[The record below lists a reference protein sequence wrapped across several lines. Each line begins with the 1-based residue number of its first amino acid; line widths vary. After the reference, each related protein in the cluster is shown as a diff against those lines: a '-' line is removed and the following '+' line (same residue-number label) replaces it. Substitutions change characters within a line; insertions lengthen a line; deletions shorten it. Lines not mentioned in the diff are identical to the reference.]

1 MNTSPSTRLHYLDA
15 TRAFALLLG
24 IVFHASLSFMPV
36 FIGWAV
42 MDVSTSYIAG
52 GFALISH
59 TFRMALFFL
68 IAGFFSA
75 MVLNN
80 TRTRNFLQSRAVRLG
95 VPFIVGWFLLRPLL
109 VTSWIAG
116 GQSMRGD
123 VDIYASLSQGV
134 ASLANLP
141 NELFVGTHL
150 WFLYYLI
157 LFTLSAIALRSCV
170 LRSPGLHEATLVLGN
185 KLVRFLT
192 GTKSA
197 PLLLAVPTAC
207 CLWWMN
213 HWGIDTPDK
222 SLVPL
227 WPVFCLYFG
236 CFLIGWAFQHNRER
250 FQVYSRLS
258 LFNGVFA
265 LISISVLI
273 ALTPYESQPGYECYL
288 WVKALF
294 CLAYGIT
301 MWTLIPLTLGLC
313 KKLFSSPKAW
323 IGYLSN
329 ASYWLYLI
337 HLPLVV
343 ALQIAVA
350 ELSFHWFIKWVIVCA
365 STLGI
370 GLILYESLV
379 KHSWVGRILNGWQK
393 PEKVY
398 VAKLSN

>member
-1 MNTSPSTRLHYLDA
+1 
-15 TRAFALLLG
+15 
-24 IVFHASLSFMPV
+24 
-36 FIGWAV
+36 
-42 MDVSTSYIAG
+42 
-52 GFALISH
+52 
-59 TFRMALFFL
+59 
-68 IAGFFSA
+68 
-75 MVLNN
+75 
-80 TRTRNFLQSRAVRLG
+80 
-95 VPFIVGWFLLRPLL
+95 
-109 VTSWIAG
+109 
-116 GQSMRGD
+116 MRGD
-123 VDIYASLSQGV
+123 ADISASLSQGF
-134 ASLANLP
+134 ASLTNLP

-170 LRSPGLHEATLVLGN
+170 LRSPRLHEATLVLGN

-192 GTKSA
+192 GAKSA

-258 LFNGVFA
+258 LSNSVFA

-294 CLAYGIT
+294 CLAYGLT

-323 IGYLSN
+323 VGYLSD

-350 ELSFHWFIKWVIVCA
+350 ELPLHWSVKLAAVCA
-365 STLGI
+365 GTVII
-370 GLILYESLV
+370 GLGLYEIGVRKTRL
-379 KHSWVGRILNGWQK
+379 GRLLNGRKQ
-393 PEKVY
+393 PVLAAA
-398 VAKLSN
+398 VNT

>member
-1 MNTSPSTRLHYLDA
+1 MNTSPSSRLHYLDA

-75 MVLNN
+75 MVLHK

-95 VPFIVGWFLLRPLL
+95 VPFIVGWLVLRPLL
-109 VTSWIAG
+109 VSGWIAG

-123 VDIYASLSQGV
+123 ADISASLSQGF
-134 ASLANLP
+134 ASLTNLP

-170 LRSPGLHEATLVLGN
+170 LRSPRLHEATLVLGN

-192 GTKSA
+192 GAKSA

-258 LFNGVFA
+258 LSNSVFA

-294 CLAYGIT
+294 CLAYGLT

-323 IGYLSN
+323 VGYLSD

-350 ELSFHWFIKWVIVCA
+350 ELPLHWSVKLAAVCA
-365 STLGI
+365 GTVII
-370 GLILYESLV
+370 GLGLYEIGVRKTRL
-379 KHSWVGRILNGWQK
+379 GRLLNGRKQ
-393 PEKVY
+393 PVLASA
-398 VAKLSN
+398 VNT

>member
-15 TRAFALLLG
+15 TRALALLLG

-75 MVLNN
+75 MVLHK
-80 TRTRNFLQSRAVRLG
+80 TRARDFLQSRAVRLG
-95 VPFIVGWFLLRPLL
+95 VPFIVGWLLLRPLL
-109 VTSWIAG
+109 VSGWIAG

-123 VDIYASLSQGV
+123 VDISASLSQGF
-134 ASLANLP
+134 ASLTNLP

-170 LRSPGLHEATLVLGN
+170 LRNSAVHEATLALGN
-185 KLVRFLT
+185 KLIGFLT
-192 GTKSA
+192 GAKSA

-323 IGYLSN
+323 ISYLSN

-350 ELSFHWFIKWVIVCA
+350 ELPLHWSVKLAAVCA
-365 STLGI
+365 GTVII
-370 GLILYESLV
+370 GLGLYEIGVRKTRL
-379 KHSWVGRILNGWQK
+379 GRLLNGRKQ
-393 PEKVY
+393 PVLAAA
-398 VAKLSN
+398 VNT

>member
-1 MNTSPSTRLHYLDA
+1 LDA

-75 MVLNN
+75 MVLHK

-95 VPFIVGWFLLRPLL
+95 VPFIVGWLVLRPLL
-109 VTSWIAG
+109 VSGWIAG

-123 VDIYASLSQGV
+123 ADISASLSQGF
-134 ASLANLP
+134 ASLTNLP

-170 LRSPGLHEATLVLGN
+170 LRSPRLHEATLVLGN

-192 GTKSA
+192 GAKSA

-258 LFNGVFA
+258 LSNSVFA

-294 CLAYGIT
+294 CLAYGLT

-323 IGYLSN
+323 VGYLSD

-350 ELSFHWFIKWVIVCA
+350 ELPLHWSVKLAAVCA
-365 STLGI
+365 GTVII
-370 GLILYESLV
+370 GLGLYEIGVRKTRL
-379 KHSWVGRILNGWQK
+379 GRLLNGRKQ
-393 PEKVY
+393 PVLASA
-398 VAKLSN
+398 VNT

>member
-75 MVLNN
+75 MVLHK
-80 TRTRNFLQSRAVRLG
+80 TRTRDFLKSRAVRLG
-95 VPFIVGWFLLRPLL
+95 VPFIVGWLVLRPLL
-109 VTSWIAG
+109 VSGWIAG

-123 VDIYASLSQGV
+123 VDISASLLQGV
-134 ASLANLP
+134 ASLTNLP

-170 LRSPGLHEATLVLGN
+170 LRNSAVHEATLTVGN
-185 KLVRFLT
+185 KLVRFLA
-192 GTKSA
+192 GAKSA
-197 PLLLAVPTAC
+197 PILLAVPTAC

-258 LFNGVFA
+258 LSNGVFA

-323 IGYLSN
+323 IGYLSD

-350 ELSFHWFIKWVIVCA
+350 ELPLHWSVKLAAVCA
-365 STLGI
+365 GTVII
-370 GLILYESLV
+370 GLGLYEIGVRKTRL
-379 KHSWVGRILNGWQK
+379 GRLLNGRKQ
-393 PEKVY
+393 PVLAAA
-398 VAKLSN
+398 VNT

>member
-75 MVLNN
+75 MVLHK
-80 TRTRNFLQSRAVRLG
+80 TRARDFLQSRAVRLG
-95 VPFIVGWFLLRPLL
+95 VPFIVGWLLLRPLL
-109 VTSWIAG
+109 VSGWIAG

-123 VDIYASLSQGV
+123 VDISASLSQGF
-134 ASLANLP
+134 ASLTNLP

-170 LRSPGLHEATLVLGN
+170 LRSSAVHEATLTVGN
-185 KLVRFLT
+185 KLVRFLA
-192 GTKSA
+192 GAKSA

-323 IGYLSN
+323 ISYLSN

-350 ELSFHWFIKWVIVCA
+350 ELPLHWSVKLAAVCA
-365 STLGI
+365 GTVII
-370 GLILYESLV
+370 GLGLYEIGVRKTRL
-379 KHSWVGRILNGWQK
+379 GRLLNGRKQ
-393 PEKVY
+393 PVLAAA
-398 VAKLSN
+398 VNT

>member
-75 MVLNN
+75 MVLNK
-80 TRTRNFLQSRAVRLG
+80 TRTRDFLQSRAVRLG
-95 VPFIVGWFLLRPLL
+95 VPFIVGWLVLRPLL
-109 VTSWIAG
+109 VSGWIAG

-123 VDIYASLSQGV
+123 ADISASLSQGF
-134 ASLANLP
+134 ASLTNLP

-170 LRSPGLHEATLVLGN
+170 LRSPRLHEATLVLGN

-192 GTKSA
+192 GAKSA

-250 FQVYSRLS
+250 FQIYSRLS
-258 LFNGVFA
+258 LSNSVFA

-294 CLAYGIT
+294 CLAYGLT

-323 IGYLSN
+323 VGYLSD

-350 ELSFHWFIKWVIVCA
+350 ELPLHWSVKLAAVCA
-365 STLGI
+365 GTVII
-370 GLILYESLV
+370 GLGLYEIGVRKTRL
-379 KHSWVGRILNGWQK
+379 GRLLNGRKQ
-393 PEKVY
+393 PVLASA
-398 VAKLSN
+398 VNT

>member
-1 MNTSPSTRLHYLDA
+1 MNTSPSSRLHYLDA

-75 MVLNN
+75 MVLHK

-95 VPFIVGWFLLRPLL
+95 VPFIVGWLVLRPLL
-109 VTSWIAG
+109 VSGWIAG

-123 VDIYASLSQGV
+123 ADISASLSQGF
-134 ASLANLP
+134 ASLTNLP

-170 LRSPGLHEATLVLGN
+170 LRSPRLHEATLVLGN

-192 GTKSA
+192 GAKSA

-258 LFNGVFA
+258 LSNSVFA

-294 CLAYGIT
+294 CLAYGLT

-323 IGYLSN
+323 VGYLSD

-350 ELSFHWFIKWVIVCA
+350 ELPLHWSVKLAAVCA
-365 STLGI
+365 GTVII
-370 GLILYESLV
+370 GLGLYEIGVRKTRL
-379 KHSWVGRILNGWQK
+379 GRLLNGRKQ
-393 PEKVY
+393 PVLAAA
-398 VAKLSN
+398 VNT

>member
-75 MVLNN
+75 MVLHK
-80 TRTRNFLQSRAVRLG
+80 TRARDFLQSRAVRLG
-95 VPFIVGWFLLRPLL
+95 VPFIVGWLLLRPLL
-109 VTSWIAG
+109 VSGWIAG

-123 VDIYASLSQGV
+123 VDISASLSQGF
-134 ASLANLP
+134 ASLTNLP
-141 NELFVGTHL
+141 NELFVGAHL

-157 LFTLSAIALRSCV
+157 LFTLSAIVLRSCV
-170 LRSPGLHEATLVLGN
+170 LSRPGLYKATLALGN
-185 KLVRFLT
+185 KLIGFLT
-192 GTKSA
+192 GAKSA

-323 IGYLSN
+323 ISYLSN

-350 ELSFHWFIKWVIVCA
+350 ELPLHWSVKLAAVCA
-365 STLGI
+365 GTVII
-370 GLILYESLV
+370 GLGLYEIGVRKTRL
-379 KHSWVGRILNGWQK
+379 GRLLNGRKQ
-393 PEKVY
+393 PVLAAA
-398 VAKLSN
+398 VNT

>member
-1 MNTSPSTRLHYLDA
+1 MNTSPSSRLHYLDA

-75 MVLNN
+75 MVLHK

-95 VPFIVGWFLLRPLL
+95 VPFIVGWLVLRPLL
-109 VTSWIAG
+109 VSGWIAG

-123 VDIYASLSQGV
+123 ADISTSLSQGF
-134 ASLANLP
+134 ASLTNLP

-170 LRSPGLHEATLVLGN
+170 LRSPRLHEATLVLGN

-192 GTKSA
+192 GAKSA

-258 LFNGVFA
+258 LSNSVFA

-294 CLAYGIT
+294 CLAYGLT

-323 IGYLSN
+323 VGYLSD

-350 ELSFHWFIKWVIVCA
+350 ELPLHWSVKLAAVCA
-365 STLGI
+365 GTVII
-370 GLILYESLV
+370 GLGLYEIGVRKTRL
-379 KHSWVGRILNGWQK
+379 GRLLNGRKQ
-393 PEKVY
+393 PVLASA
-398 VAKLSN
+398 VNT

>member
-75 MVLNN
+75 MVLHK
-80 TRTRNFLQSRAVRLG
+80 TRTRDFLQSRAVRLG

-109 VTSWIAG
+109 VSGWIAG
-116 GQSMRGD
+116 GQSMRGE
-123 VDIYASLSQGV
+123 VDISASFSQGFASLT
-134 ASLANLP
+134 NLP
-141 NELFVGTHL
+141 HELFVGTHL

-170 LRSPGLHEATLVLGN
+170 LRIPGLHEATLALGN
-185 KLVRFLT
+185 KLIRFLA
-192 GTKSA
+192 GAKSA

-294 CLAYGIT
+294 CLAYGTT

-323 IGYLSN
+323 ISYLSN

-350 ELSFHWFIKWVIVCA
+350 ELSFHWGVKWAMVCGGTIV
-365 STLGI
+365 I
-370 GLILYESLV
+370 GLLTYEAGV
-379 KHSWVGRILNGWQK
+379 KNTMIGDILNGRNRSSK
-393 PEKVY
+393 TSLATPV
-398 VAKLSN
+398 

>member
-1 MNTSPSTRLHYLDA
+1 MNTSPSSRLHYLDA

-75 MVLNN
+75 MVLHK

-95 VPFIVGWFLLRPLL
+95 VPFIVGWLVLRPLL
-109 VTSWIAG
+109 VSGWIAG

-123 VDIYASLSQGV
+123 ADISASLSQGF
-134 ASLANLP
+134 ASLTNLP

-170 LRSPGLHEATLVLGN
+170 LRSPRLHEATLVLGN

-192 GTKSA
+192 GAKSA

-207 CLWWMN
+207 CLWGMN

-258 LFNGVFA
+258 LSNSVFA

-294 CLAYGIT
+294 CLAYGLT

-323 IGYLSN
+323 VGYLSD

-350 ELSFHWFIKWVIVCA
+350 ELPLHWSVKLAAVCA
-365 STLGI
+365 GTVII
-370 GLILYESLV
+370 GLGLYEIGVRKTRL
-379 KHSWVGRILNGWQK
+379 GRLLNGRKQ
-393 PEKVY
+393 PVLAAA
-398 VAKLSN
+398 VNT

>member
-75 MVLNN
+75 MVLHK
-80 TRTRNFLQSRAVRLG
+80 TRARDFLQSRAVRLG

-109 VTSWIAG
+109 VSGWIAG

-123 VDIYASLSQGV
+123 VDISASLSQGF
-134 ASLANLP
+134 ASLTNLP

-170 LRSPGLHEATLVLGN
+170 LRSSAVHEATLTVGN
-185 KLVRFLT
+185 KLVRFLA
-192 GTKSA
+192 GAKSA
-197 PLLLAVPTAC
+197 PILLAVPTAC

-258 LFNGVFA
+258 LSNGVFA

-323 IGYLSN
+323 IGYLSD

-350 ELSFHWFIKWVIVCA
+350 ELPLHWSVKLAAVCA
-365 STLGI
+365 GTVII
-370 GLILYESLV
+370 GLGLYEIGVRKTRL
-379 KHSWVGRILNGWQK
+379 GRLLNGRKQ
-393 PEKVY
+393 PVLAAA
-398 VAKLSN
+398 VNT

>member
-75 MVLNN
+75 MVLHK
-80 TRTRNFLQSRAVRLG
+80 TRTRDFLQSRAVRLG

-109 VTSWIAG
+109 VSGWIAG
-116 GQSMRGD
+116 GQSMRGE
-123 VDIYASLSQGV
+123 VDISASFSQGFASLT
-134 ASLANLP
+134 NLP
-141 NELFVGTHL
+141 HELFVGTHL

-170 LRSPGLHEATLVLGN
+170 LRIPGLHEATLALGN
-185 KLVRFLT
+185 KLIRFLA
-192 GTKSA
+192 GAKSA

-258 LFNGVFA
+258 LSNGVFA

-294 CLAYGIT
+294 CLAYGTT

-323 IGYLSN
+323 ISYLSN

-350 ELSFHWFIKWVIVCA
+350 ELSFHWGVKWAMVCGGTIV
-365 STLGI
+365 I
-370 GLILYESLV
+370 GLLTYEAGV
-379 KHSWVGRILNGWQK
+379 KNTMIGDILNGRNRSSK
-393 PEKVY
+393 TSLATPV
-398 VAKLSN
+398 

>member
-75 MVLNN
+75 MVLHK
-80 TRTRNFLQSRAVRLG
+80 TRTRDFLQSRAVRLG
-95 VPFIVGWFLLRPLL
+95 VPFIVGWLVLRPLL
-109 VTSWIAG
+109 VSGWIAG

-123 VDIYASLSQGV
+123 VDISASLLQGV
-134 ASLANLP
+134 ASLTNLP

-170 LRSPGLHEATLVLGN
+170 LRNSAVHEATLTVGN
-185 KLVRFLT
+185 KLVRFLA
-192 GTKSA
+192 GAKSA
-197 PLLLAVPTAC
+197 PILLAVPTAC

-258 LFNGVFA
+258 LSNGVFA

-323 IGYLSN
+323 IGYLSD

-350 ELSFHWFIKWVIVCA
+350 ELPLHWSVKLAAVCA
-365 STLGI
+365 GTVII
-370 GLILYESLV
+370 GLGLYEIGVRKTRL
-379 KHSWVGRILNGWQK
+379 GRLLNGRKQ
-393 PEKVY
+393 PVLAAA
-398 VAKLSN
+398 VNT

>member
-75 MVLNN
+75 MVLHK
-80 TRTRNFLQSRAVRLG
+80 TRTRDFLQSRAVRLG
-95 VPFIVGWFLLRPLL
+95 VPFIVGWLVLRPLL
-109 VTSWIAG
+109 VSGWIAG

-123 VDIYASLSQGV
+123 VDISVSLLQGV
-134 ASLANLP
+134 ASLTNLP

-170 LRSPGLHEATLVLGN
+170 LRSPRLHEATLVLGN

-192 GTKSA
+192 GAKSA

-258 LFNGVFA
+258 LSNSVFA

-294 CLAYGIT
+294 CLAYGLT

-323 IGYLSN
+323 ISYLSN

-350 ELSFHWFIKWVIVCA
+350 ELPLHWSVKLAAVCA
-365 STLGI
+365 GTVII
-370 GLILYESLV
+370 GLGLYEIGVRKTRLG
-379 KHSWVGRILNGWQK
+379 HLLNGRKQ
-393 PEKVY
+393 PVLASA
-398 VAKLSN
+398 VNT

>member
-75 MVLNN
+75 MVLHK
-80 TRTRNFLQSRAVRLG
+80 TRARDFLQSRAVRLG
-95 VPFIVGWFLLRPLL
+95 VPFIVGWLLLRPLL
-109 VTSWIAG
+109 VSGWIAG

-123 VDIYASLSQGV
+123 VDISASLLQGV
-134 ASLANLP
+134 ASLTNLP

-170 LRSPGLHEATLVLGN
+170 LRNSAVHEATLTVGN
-185 KLVRFLT
+185 KLVRFLA
-192 GTKSA
+192 GAKSA
-197 PLLLAVPTAC
+197 PILLAVPTAC

-258 LFNGVFA
+258 LSNGVFA

-323 IGYLSN
+323 ISYLSN

-350 ELSFHWFIKWVIVCA
+350 ELPLHWSVKLAAVCA
-365 STLGI
+365 GTVII
-370 GLILYESLV
+370 GLGLYEIGVRKTRL
-379 KHSWVGRILNGWQK
+379 GRLLNGRKQ
-393 PEKVY
+393 PVLAAA
-398 VAKLSN
+398 VNT

>member
-75 MVLNN
+75 MVLHK
-80 TRTRNFLQSRAVRLG
+80 TRTRDFLQSRAVRLG
-95 VPFIVGWFLLRPLL
+95 VPFIVGWLVLRPLL
-109 VTSWIAG
+109 VSGWIAG

-123 VDIYASLSQGV
+123 VDISASLSQGF
-134 ASLANLP
+134 ASLTNLP

-170 LRSPGLHEATLVLGN
+170 LRNSAVHEATLTVGN
-185 KLVRFLT
+185 KLVRFLA
-192 GTKSA
+192 GAKSA
-197 PLLLAVPTAC
+197 PILLAVPTAC

-258 LFNGVFA
+258 LSNGVFA

-323 IGYLSN
+323 IGYLSD

-350 ELSFHWFIKWVIVCA
+350 ELPLHWSVKLAAVCA
-365 STLGI
+365 GTVII
-370 GLILYESLV
+370 GLGLYEIGVRKTRL
-379 KHSWVGRILNGWQK
+379 GRLLNGRKQ
-393 PEKVY
+393 PVLAAA
-398 VAKLSN
+398 VNT

>member
-75 MVLNN
+75 MVLHK
-80 TRTRNFLQSRAVRLG
+80 TRTRDFLQSRAVRLG

-109 VTSWIAG
+109 VSGWIAG
-116 GQSMRGD
+116 GQSMRGE
-123 VDIYASLSQGV
+123 VDISASFSQGFASLT
-134 ASLANLP
+134 NLP
-141 NELFVGTHL
+141 HELFVGTHL

-170 LRSPGLHEATLVLGN
+170 LRIPGLHEATLALGN
-185 KLVRFLT
+185 KLIRFLA
-192 GTKSA
+192 GAKSA

-236 CFLIGWAFQHNRER
+236 CFLIGWAFLHNRER

-258 LFNGVFA
+258 LSNGVFA

-294 CLAYGIT
+294 CLAYGTT

-323 IGYLSN
+323 ISYLSN

-350 ELSFHWFIKWVIVCA
+350 ELSFHWGVKWAMVCGGTIV
-365 STLGI
+365 I
-370 GLILYESLV
+370 GLLTYEAGV
-379 KHSWVGRILNGWQK
+379 KNTMIGDILNGRNRSSK
-393 PEKVY
+393 TSLATPV
-398 VAKLSN
+398 

>member
-75 MVLNN
+75 MVLHK
-80 TRTRNFLQSRAVRLG
+80 TRTRDFLQSRAVRLG
-95 VPFIVGWFLLRPLL
+95 VPFIVGWLVLRPLL
-109 VTSWIAG
+109 VSGWIAG

-123 VDIYASLSQGV
+123 VDISASLLQGV
-134 ASLANLP
+134 ASLTNLP

-170 LRSPGLHEATLVLGN
+170 LRNSAVHEATLTVGN
-185 KLVRFLT
+185 KLVRFLA
-192 GTKSA
+192 GAKSA
-197 PLLLAVPTAC
+197 PILLAVPTAC

-258 LFNGVFA
+258 LSNGVFA

-273 ALTPYESQPGYECYL
+273 ALTPYESQPGYEGYL

-323 IGYLSN
+323 IGYLSD

-350 ELSFHWFIKWVIVCA
+350 ELPLHWSVKLAAVCA
-365 STLGI
+365 GTVII
-370 GLILYESLV
+370 GLGLYEIGVRKTRL
-379 KHSWVGRILNGWQK
+379 GRLLNGRKQ
-393 PEKVY
+393 PVLAAA
-398 VAKLSN
+398 VNT

>member
-75 MVLNN
+75 MVLHK
-80 TRTRNFLQSRAVRLG
+80 TRTRDFLQSRAVRLG
-95 VPFIVGWFLLRPLL
+95 VPFIVGWLVLRPLL
-109 VTSWIAG
+109 VSGWIAG

-123 VDIYASLSQGV
+123 VDISASLLQGV
-134 ASLANLP
+134 ASLTNLP

-170 LRSPGLHEATLVLGN
+170 LRKSAVHEATLTVGN
-185 KLVRFLT
+185 KLVRFLA
-192 GTKSA
+192 GAKSA
-197 PLLLAVPTAC
+197 PILLAVPTAC

-323 IGYLSN
+323 IGYLSD

-350 ELSFHWFIKWVIVCA
+350 ELPLHWSVKLAAVCA
-365 STLGI
+365 GTVII
-370 GLILYESLV
+370 GLGLYEIGVRKTRL
-379 KHSWVGRILNGWQK
+379 GRLLNGRKQ
-393 PEKVY
+393 PVLAAA
-398 VAKLSN
+398 VNT

>member
-1 MNTSPSTRLHYLDA
+1 
-15 TRAFALLLG
+15 
-24 IVFHASLSFMPV
+24 
-36 FIGWAV
+36 
-42 MDVSTSYIAG
+42 
-52 GFALISH
+52 
-59 TFRMALFFL
+59 
-68 IAGFFSA
+68 
-75 MVLNN
+75 
-80 TRTRNFLQSRAVRLG
+80 
-95 VPFIVGWFLLRPLL
+95 
-109 VTSWIAG
+109 
-116 GQSMRGD
+116 MRGD
-123 VDIYASLSQGV
+123 VDISASLSQGF
-134 ASLANLP
+134 ASLTNLP

-170 LRSPGLHEATLVLGN
+170 LKSPGLHEATLALGN
-185 KLVRFLT
+185 KLIGFLT
-192 GTKSA
+192 GAKSA

-323 IGYLSN
+323 ISYLSN

-350 ELSFHWFIKWVIVCA
+350 ELPLHWSVKLAAVCA
-365 STLGI
+365 GTVII
-370 GLILYESLV
+370 GLGLYEIGVRKTRL
-379 KHSWVGRILNGWQK
+379 GRLLNGRKQ
-393 PEKVY
+393 PVLAAA
-398 VAKLSN
+398 VNT

>member
-1 MNTSPSTRLHYLDA
+1 MNTSPSSRLHYLDA

-75 MVLNN
+75 MVLHK

-95 VPFIVGWFLLRPLL
+95 VPFIVGWLVLRPLL
-109 VTSWIAG
+109 VSGWIAG

-123 VDIYASLSQGV
+123 ADISASLSQGF
-134 ASLANLP
+134 ASLTNLP

-170 LRSPGLHEATLVLGN
+170 LRSPRLHEATLVLGN

-192 GTKSA
+192 GAKSA

-258 LFNGVFA
+258 LSNSVFA

-294 CLAYGIT
+294 CLAYGLT

-323 IGYLSN
+323 VGYLSD

-350 ELSFHWFIKWVIVCA
+350 ELPLHWSVKLTAVCA
-365 STLGI
+365 GTVII
-370 GLILYESLV
+370 GLGLYEIGVRKNRL
-379 KHSWVGRILNGWQK
+379 GRLLNGRKQ
-393 PEKVY
+393 PVLASA
-398 VAKLSN
+398 VNT

>member
-1 MNTSPSTRLHYLDA
+1 MNTYSSTRLHYLDA

-42 MDVSTSYIAG
+42 MDVSTSYMAG
-52 GFALISH
+52 GFSLISH

-68 IAGFFSA
+68 ISGFFSA
-75 MVLNN
+75 MVLHK
-80 TRTRNFLQSRAVRLG
+80 TRPRDFLLSRAVRLG
-95 VPFIVGWFLLRPLL
+95 VPFIAGWFLLRPLL
-109 VTSWIAG
+109 VSGWIAG

-123 VDIYASLSQGV
+123 VDISASLSQGF
-134 ASLANLP
+134 ASLTNLP

-170 LRSPGLHEATLVLGN
+170 LRSPRFHETTLVMGS

-192 GTKSA
+192 GAKSA
-197 PLLLAVPTAC
+197 PLLLAGPTAC

-222 SLVPL
+222 SLEPL
-227 WPVFCLYFG
+227 WPVFCLYFS
-236 CFLIGWAFQHNRER
+236 CFLVGWVFQHNRER

-258 LFNGVFA
+258 LSNGAFA
-265 LISISVLI
+265 LISASVLI
-273 ALTPYESQPGYECYL
+273 VLTPYESQPGHEYYL
-288 WVKALF
+288 WIKAIF

-313 KKLFSSPKAW
+313 KKLFSSSKAW
-323 IGYLSN
+323 ISYLSN

-350 ELSFHWFIKWVIVCA
+350 ELSFHWGVKWAMVCGGTIV
-365 STLGI
+365 I
-370 GLILYESLV
+370 GLFTYEAGV
-379 KHSWVGRILNGWQK
+379 KNTMIGDLLNGRNRSSK
-393 PEKVY
+393 TSLATPV
-398 VAKLSN
+398 

>member
-75 MVLNN
+75 MVLHK
-80 TRTRNFLQSRAVRLG
+80 TRTRDFLQSRAVRLG
-95 VPFIVGWFLLRPLL
+95 VPFIVGWLLLRPLL
-109 VTSWIAG
+109 VSGWIAG

-123 VDIYASLSQGV
+123 VDISASLSQGF
-134 ASLANLP
+134 ASLTNLP

-170 LRSPGLHEATLVLGN
+170 LRNSAVHEATLTVGN
-185 KLVRFLT
+185 KLVRFLA
-192 GTKSA
+192 GAKSA
-197 PLLLAVPTAC
+197 PILLAVPTAC

-258 LFNGVFA
+258 LSNGVFA

-323 IGYLSN
+323 IGYLSD

-350 ELSFHWFIKWVIVCA
+350 ELPLHWSVKLAAVCA
-365 STLGI
+365 GTVII
-370 GLILYESLV
+370 GLGLYEIGVRKTRL
-379 KHSWVGRILNGWQK
+379 GRLLNGRKQ
-393 PEKVY
+393 PVLAAA
-398 VAKLSN
+398 VNT

>member
-75 MVLNN
+75 MVLHK
-80 TRTRNFLQSRAVRLG
+80 TRTRDFLQSRAVRLG
-95 VPFIVGWFLLRPLL
+95 VPFIVGWLVLRPLL
-109 VTSWIAG
+109 VSGWIAG

-123 VDIYASLSQGV
+123 VDISASLLQGV
-134 ASLANLP
+134 ASLTNLP

-170 LRSPGLHEATLVLGN
+170 LRNSAVHEATLTVGN
-185 KLVRFLT
+185 KLVRFLA
-192 GTKSA
+192 GAKSA
-197 PLLLAVPTAC
+197 PILLAVPTAC

-323 IGYLSN
+323 IGYLSD

-350 ELSFHWFIKWVIVCA
+350 ELPLHWSVKLAAVCA
-365 STLGI
+365 GTVII
-370 GLILYESLV
+370 GLGLYEIGVRKTRL
-379 KHSWVGRILNGWQK
+379 GRLLNGRKQ
-393 PEKVY
+393 PVLAAA
-398 VAKLSN
+398 VNT

>member
-75 MVLNN
+75 MVLNK
-80 TRTRNFLQSRAVRLG
+80 TRTRDFLQSRAVRLG

-109 VTSWIAG
+109 VSGWIAG

-123 VDIYASLSQGV
+123 VDISASLSQGF
-134 ASLANLP
+134 ASLTNLP

-157 LFTLSAIALRSCV
+157 LFTLSAIVLRSCV
-170 LRSPGLHEATLVLGN
+170 LSRPGLYKATMALGN
-185 KLVRFLT
+185 KLVRFLA
-192 GTKSA
+192 GAKSA

-250 FQVYSRLS
+250 FQVYSCLS
-258 LFNGVFA
+258 LFNGVLA

-323 IGYLSN
+323 VGYLSD

-350 ELSFHWFIKWVIVCA
+350 ELPLHWSVKLAAVCA
-365 STLGI
+365 GTVII
-370 GLILYESLV
+370 GLGLYEIGVRKTRL
-379 KHSWVGRILNGWQK
+379 GRLLNGRKQ
-393 PEKVY
+393 PVLASA
-398 VAKLSN
+398 VNT

>member
-1 MNTSPSTRLHYLDA
+1 LDA

-75 MVLNN
+75 MVLHK

-95 VPFIVGWFLLRPLL
+95 VPFIVGWLVLRPLL
-109 VTSWIAG
+109 VSGWIAG

-123 VDIYASLSQGV
+123 ADISASLSQGF
-134 ASLANLP
+134 ASLTNLP

-170 LRSPGLHEATLVLGN
+170 LRSPRLHEATLVLGN

-192 GTKSA
+192 GAKSA

-258 LFNGVFA
+258 LSNSVFA

-294 CLAYGIT
+294 CLAYGLT

-323 IGYLSN
+323 VGYLSD

-350 ELSFHWFIKWVIVCA
+350 ELPLHWSVKLAAVCA
-365 STLGI
+365 GTVII
-370 GLILYESLV
+370 GLGLYEIGVRKTRL
-379 KHSWVGRILNGWQK
+379 GRLLNGRKQ
-393 PEKVY
+393 PVLAAA
-398 VAKLSN
+398 VNT

>member
-75 MVLNN
+75 MVLHK
-80 TRTRNFLQSRAVRLG
+80 TRARDFLQSRAVRLG
-95 VPFIVGWFLLRPLL
+95 VPFIVGWLLLRPLL
-109 VTSWIAG
+109 VSGWIAG

-123 VDIYASLSQGV
+123 VDISASLSQGF
-134 ASLANLP
+134 ASLTNLP

-170 LRSPGLHEATLVLGN
+170 LRNSAVHEATLTVGN
-185 KLVRFLT
+185 KLVRFLA
-192 GTKSA
+192 GAKSA
-197 PLLLAVPTAC
+197 PILLAVPTAC

-323 IGYLSN
+323 ISYLSN

-350 ELSFHWFIKWVIVCA
+350 ELPLHWSVKLAAVCA
-365 STLGI
+365 GTVII
-370 GLILYESLV
+370 GLGLYEIGVRKTRL
-379 KHSWVGRILNGWQK
+379 GRLLNGRKQ
-393 PEKVY
+393 PVLAAA
-398 VAKLSN
+398 VNT

>member
-15 TRAFALLLG
+15 TRALALLLG

-75 MVLNN
+75 MVLHK
-80 TRTRNFLQSRAVRLG
+80 TRTRDFLQSRAVRLG
-95 VPFIVGWFLLRPLL
+95 VPFIVGWLVLRPLL
-109 VTSWIAG
+109 VSGWIAG

-123 VDIYASLSQGV
+123 VDISASLLQGV
-134 ASLANLP
+134 ASLTNLP

-170 LRSPGLHEATLVLGN
+170 LRSPRLHEATLVLGN

-192 GTKSA
+192 GAKSA

-258 LFNGVFA
+258 LSNSVFA

-294 CLAYGIT
+294 CLAYGLT

-323 IGYLSN
+323 IGYLSD

-350 ELSFHWFIKWVIVCA
+350 ELPLHWSVKLAAVCA
-365 STLGI
+365 GTVII
-370 GLILYESLV
+370 GLGLYEIGVRKTRL
-379 KHSWVGRILNGWQK
+379 GRLLNGRKQ
-393 PEKVY
+393 PVLAAA
-398 VAKLSN
+398 VNT

>member
-75 MVLNN
+75 MVLNK
-80 TRTRNFLQSRAVRLG
+80 TRTRDFLQSRAVRLG

-109 VTSWIAG
+109 VSGWIAG
-116 GQSMRGD
+116 GQSMRGE
-123 VDIYASLSQGV
+123 VDISASFSQGFASLT
-134 ASLANLP
+134 NLP
-141 NELFVGTHL
+141 HELFVGTHL

-170 LRSPGLHEATLVLGN
+170 LRIPGLHEATLALGN
-185 KLVRFLT
+185 KLIRFLA
-192 GTKSA
+192 GAKSA

-250 FQVYSRLS
+250 FQVYSCLS
-258 LFNGVFA
+258 LFNGVLA

-323 IGYLSN
+323 ISYLSN

-350 ELSFHWFIKWVIVCA
+350 ELSFHWGVKWAMVCGGTIV
-365 STLGI
+365 I
-370 GLILYESLV
+370 GLLTYEAGV
-379 KHSWVGRILNGWQK
+379 KNTMIGDILNGRNRSSK
-393 PEKVY
+393 TSLATPV
-398 VAKLSN
+398 

>member
-15 TRAFALLLG
+15 TRALALLLG

-75 MVLNN
+75 MVLHK
-80 TRTRNFLQSRAVRLG
+80 TRTRDFLQSRAVRLG
-95 VPFIVGWFLLRPLL
+95 VPFIVGWLVLRPLL
-109 VTSWIAG
+109 VSGWIAG

-123 VDIYASLSQGV
+123 VDISASLSQGF
-134 ASLANLP
+134 ASLTNLP

-170 LRSPGLHEATLVLGN
+170 LKSPGLHEATLALGN
-185 KLVRFLT
+185 KLIGFLT
-192 GTKSA
+192 GAKSA

-258 LFNGVFA
+258 LSNGVFA

-323 IGYLSN
+323 ISYLSN

-350 ELSFHWFIKWVIVCA
+350 ELPLHWSVKLAAVCA
-365 STLGI
+365 GTVII
-370 GLILYESLV
+370 GLGLYEIGVRKTRL
-379 KHSWVGRILNGWQK
+379 GRLLNGRKQ
-393 PEKVY
+393 PVLAAA
-398 VAKLSN
+398 VNT

>member
-42 MDVSTSYIAG
+42 MDESTSYIAG

-75 MVLNN
+75 MVLHK
-80 TRTRNFLQSRAVRLG
+80 TRTRDFLQSRAVRLG
-95 VPFIVGWFLLRPLL
+95 VPFIVGWLVLRPLL
-109 VTSWIAG
+109 VSGWVAG

-123 VDIYASLSQGV
+123 ADISASLSQGF
-134 ASLANLP
+134 ASLTNLP

-170 LRSPGLHEATLVLGN
+170 LRSPRLHEATLVLGN

-192 GTKSA
+192 GAKSA

-258 LFNGVFA
+258 LSNSVFA

-288 WVKALF
+288 WIKALF
-294 CLAYGIT
+294 GLAYGIT

-323 IGYLSN
+323 ISYLSD

-350 ELSFHWFIKWVIVCA
+350 ELPLHWSVKLAAVCA
-365 STLGI
+365 GTVII
-370 GLILYESLV
+370 GLGLYEIGVRKTRL
-379 KHSWVGRILNGWQK
+379 GRLLNGRKQ
-393 PEKVY
+393 PVLA
-398 VAKLSN
+398 VAVNT

>member
-75 MVLNN
+75 MVLNK
-80 TRTRNFLQSRAVRLG
+80 TRTRDFLQSRAVRLG

-109 VTSWIAG
+109 VSGWIAG

-123 VDIYASLSQGV
+123 VDISASLSQGF
-134 ASLANLP
+134 ASLTNLP

-157 LFTLSAIALRSCV
+157 LFTLSAIVLRSCV
-170 LRSPGLHEATLVLGN
+170 LSRPGLYKATMALGN
-185 KLVRFLT
+185 KLVRFLA
-192 GTKSA
+192 GAKSA

-250 FQVYSRLS
+250 FQVYSCLS
-258 LFNGVFA
+258 LFNGVLA

-294 CLAYGIT
+294 CLAYGLT

-323 IGYLSN
+323 VGYLSD

-350 ELSFHWFIKWVIVCA
+350 ELPLHWSVKLAAVCA
-365 STLGI
+365 GTVII
-370 GLILYESLV
+370 GLGLYEIGVRKTRL
-379 KHSWVGRILNGWQK
+379 GRLLNGRKQ
-393 PEKVY
+393 PVLAAA
-398 VAKLSN
+398 VNT

>member
-75 MVLNN
+75 MVLHK

-95 VPFIVGWFLLRPLL
+95 VPFIVGWLVLRPLL
-109 VTSWIAG
+109 VSGWIAG

-123 VDIYASLSQGV
+123 VDISASLLQGV
-134 ASLANLP
+134 ASLTNLP

-170 LRSPGLHEATLVLGN
+170 LRNSAVHEATLTVGN
-185 KLVRFLT
+185 KLVRFLA
-192 GTKSA
+192 GAKSA
-197 PLLLAVPTAC
+197 PILLAVPTAC

-258 LFNGVFA
+258 LSNGVFA

-323 IGYLSN
+323 IGYLSD

-350 ELSFHWFIKWVIVCA
+350 ELPLHWSVKLAAVCA
-365 STLGI
+365 GTVII
-370 GLILYESLV
+370 GLGLYEIGVRKTRL
-379 KHSWVGRILNGWQK
+379 GRLLNGRKQ
-393 PEKVY
+393 PVLAAA
-398 VAKLSN
+398 VNT